1 MPFTKYF
8 NSASRV
14 AILILALS
22 AFSHFAIAQIKM
34 GGTPIDINYVEPKEY
49 EIGGI
54 EVRGVKFLDPNNVIS
69 LTGLKVGDVIT
80 VPGEKISSAIRKLW
94 EFGIL
99 GDIDISAS
107 RTEGKFIF
115 LIFNLKERPRLS
127 RFTFKGTKK
136 AESDDLRDK
145 IKLTSGRVVT
155 DALIKNTQL
164 AIKKFYM
171 DKGFLNAKVNLV
183 QIEDSAIYN
192 GVVLRI
198 EVNKGRKVKIDQI
211 DIDGNEFYTDEQIR
225 RKMKDTK
232 EKRWYR
238 IFKASKYVK
247 TKFEEDKEKIISF
260 YNKNG
265 YRDAEIEMDTL
276 VRLSDN
282 RIRLSMKI
290 NEGKKYYFRHV
301 RWTGNYLYTSAQLS
315 EVLGIKA
322 GDIYNQET
330 LQKKLTYNP
339 NGADI
344 SSLYMDD
351 GYLFF
356 NVDPVE
362 VSIENDSIDIEMR
375 ISEGSQATIDKVTV
389 SGNHK
394 TSDKVVLRE
403 IRTLPGE
410 KFSRSDLIRTQR
422 ELSQLGY
429 FNPETIGINPVPNP
443 EKGTVDIHYTVEEK
457 PSDQVELSGGWGGY
471 YGFVGTAGLSFNNF
485 SLRKVPHLRE
495 WQPLPGGDGQRLSLR
510 AQANG
515 PQFQSY
521 TLSFTEPWLGGR
533 KPTSLTVSLNNS
545 QQRYITSVTSGAP
558 AQRLSMTG
566 MTVAIGKRVRWPDD
580 FFTLMFSANTNL
592 YTLENY
598 AFPELPQNADGTY
611 PNLNATNLNFTT
623 TISRNSINNPT
634 FPSNGSS
641 ISLQV
646 SLTPPY
652 SLFRDLDLY
661 KGSIQN
667 RYKYI
672 EYHKWMFDAAYYLPV
687 AKNLVLATRTH
698 FGFLGAYNNNIGIG
712 PFERFR
718 VGGAGLSGFNF
729 LLGYDII
736 GLRGYQDTRVYN
748 ERTTASYSA
757 GVAYNK
763 YVTELRYAISTNPS
777 ATIFVLAFFEAGNN
791 FLSYEKY
798 NPFNV
803 YRSVG
808 VGARIF
814 MPQFGL
820 IGIDFGKA
828 LNDIPGLDGGGH
840 QTFTFTIGQQL
851 R

>member
-1 MPFTKYF
+1 MPFIKLYSISTRTLVIF
-8 NSASRV
+8 
-14 AILILALS
+14 ITLMALS
-22 AFSHFAIAQIKM
+22 GVLKAQIRL
-34 GGTPIDINYVEPKEY
+34 GGEKIDINYMEPKTY

-69 LTGLKVGDVIT
+69 LTGLKVGDEIT

-99 GDIDISAS
+99 GDVEISVA
-107 RTEGKFIF
+107 RVEGKFIF
-115 LIFNLKERPRLS
+115 LVFNLKERPRLS
-127 RFTFKGTKK
+127 RFTFRGTKK
-136 AESDDLRDK
+136 GETDDLRDK
-145 IKLTSGRVVT
+145 IKLPSGRVVT

-164 AIKKFYM
+164 SIKKFYT
-171 DKGFLNAKVNLV
+171 DKGYLNAKVNLV

-192 GVVLRI
+192 GIILRI
-198 EVNKGRKVKIDQI
+198 EVNKGRKVRIDQI
-211 DIDGNEFYTDEQIR
+211 DFEGNEFYTDEQLR
-225 RKMKDTK
+225 RKFKDTK

-247 TKFEEDKEKIISF
+247 TKFDEDKEKLLAF

-265 YRDAEIEMDTL
+265 YRDAEIVKDTL

-282 RIRLSMKI
+282 RIRLAVQI

-301 RWTGNYLYTSAQLS
+301 NWTGNYLYTSKQLS
-315 EVLGIKA
+315 DVLGIKS
-322 GDIYNQET
+322 GDIYNQDV

-356 NVDPVE
+356 NVEPVE
-362 VSIENDSIDIEMR
+362 VAIDNDSIDIEMR

-389 SGNHK
+389 AGNNK

-422 ELSQLGY
+422 ELAQLGY

-443 EKGTVDIHYTVEEK
+443 EKGTVDINYTVEEK

-471 YGFVGTAGLSFNNF
+471 YGFVGTAGLAFNNF
-485 SLRKVPHLRE
+485 SLRKVPHLRD

-545 QQRYITSVTSGAP
+545 QQRYIASTAD
-558 AQRLSMTG
+558 QRLAMTG
-566 MTVAIGKRVRWPDD
+566 MTVAIGKRLRWPDD
-580 FFTLMFSANTNL
+580 FFTLLLSANTNL
-592 YTLENY
+592 YTLKNY
-598 AFPELPQNADGTY
+598 AFPELPRNADGTY
-611 PNLNATNLNFTT
+611 PGLYATNFNLTT
-623 TISRNSINNPT
+623 TIARNSINNPT
-634 FPSNGSS
+634 FPSSGSN
-641 ISLQV
+641 ISLQI

-652 SLFRDLDLY
+652 SLFRDASLY
-661 KGSIQN
+661 KGSVQEKF
-667 RYKYI
+667 KYV
-672 EYHKWMFDAAYYLPV
+672 EYHKWMFDASYFLPV

-698 FGFLGAYNNNIGIG
+698 LGFLGAYNSSVGIG

-748 ERTTASYSA
+748 QRTTDSYSA

-791 FLSYEKY
+791 WLTYSKY

-820 IGIDFGKA
+820 IGVDFGKA